1 VILENKK
8 GEAKSKKEFRLL
20 VTGGVQKISKVSE
33 NTKNTKLCARVEYKI
48 SP

>member
-20 VTGGVQKISKVSE
+20 VTGGVQKV
-33 NTKNTKLCARVEYKI
+33 TARG
-48 SP
+48 